1 MSSLMRLWQDFCLLV
16 LLFSQ
21 WSVVTE
27 GEDPVTQRET
37 HIYSTTNFSHSHLVN
52 ILHIS
57 SSHDVKSESIT
68 EYDIYYN
75 CSGRHIV
82 LLSHA
87 MQTFPS
93 LLTLLLCSVVADL
106 IICFQSFAFYD
117 FSPSLSLFCPPP
129 PFPPHG
135 CVTVPLSVVL
145 TGLVVTKHLP
155 GIWCTAWVFAATN
168 HVPAGLTINEAQSN
182 PWRTHLI
189 FAVCLFVCLMLNSN
203 GN

>member
-1 MSSLMRLWQDFCLLV
+1 MENIWIYSQLPNEQPNEALTGLLSL
-16 LLFSQ
+16 
-21 WSVVTE
+21 SVVVQSVISCDRGRRPSDSE
-27 GEDPVTQRET
+27 RDLPKT

-117 FSPSLSLFCPPP
+117 FSPSLSLFYPPP
-129 PFPPHG
+129 PSLLM
-135 CVTVPLSVVL
+135 V
-145 TGLVVTKHLP
+145 
-155 GIWCTAWVFAATN
+155 AWQY
-168 HVPAGLTINEAQSN
+168 H
-182 PWRTHLI
+182 
-189 FAVCLFVCLMLNSN
+189 
-203 GN
+203 